1 MKFNVMNLWS
11 ATRYANS
18 GSACMRL
25 RSILP
30 RVSGALVATL
40 LLTGLSHGIAP
51 FRPGMWAGVLPCADC
66 SGIRMSIEFRPD
78 SIYVM
83 RSEYLGT
90 KRTRDTVAVE
100 LGRWRVLANGTR
112 VQLSGNGATARQ
124 YVIAVRGLRMLDLS
138 GNEIATGA
146 NVTLERQD
154 EVTPI
159 NDVFHVRGMYTHMA
173 DAGTLEECRSGW
185 RMPVAEQKDNAA
197 LERAYAKAK
206 HAPGAP
212 VMVSLTGHLDLE
224 RAESGDP
231 YSALIVDKFEAVHPG
246 ESCAVATP
254 VATHASATS
263 VTLENTKWKLIE
275 IGGAPFAPTAGEH
288 DVFIQ
293 LDPKEH
299 RVSGQA
305 QCNRVM
311 GGYTLRDSSLTFTS
325 VATTRMF
332 CPAMDDEN
340 AVLKAL
346 GGTTGYRLRG
356 QTLELLAGRAIATRF
371 VATK

>member
-1 MKFNVMNLWS
+1 M
-11 ATRYANS
+11 
-18 GSACMRL
+18 GL
-25 RSILP
+25 RSFAP
-30 RVSGALVATL
+30 RAAGALAVIL

-66 SGIRMSIEFRPD
+66 SGIRTSIEFRPD

-90 KRTRDTVAVE
+90 KRSRDTIAVE
-100 LGRWRVLANGTR
+100 LGRWNVVANGQR

-138 GNEIATGA
+138 GNEIETSA

-154 EVTPI
+154 QVTPI
-159 NDVFHVRGMYTHMA
+159 NDVFHVRGMYRHMA

-185 RMPVAEQKDNAA
+185 RMLVAEQKDNAA

-206 HAPGAP
+206 HADGAP
-212 VMVSLTGHLDLE
+212 VLVSLSGHLDLE

-231 YSALIVDKFEAVHPG
+231 YSALIVDKFEAMHPG
-246 ESCAVATP
+246 ESCAVASPTP
-254 VATHASATS
+254 PHASATTA
-263 VTLENTKWKLIE
+263 TLENTKWKLIE

-288 DVFIQ
+288 EVFIQ

-311 GGYTLRDSSLTFTS
+311 GGYTLRDSSLSFTS
-325 VATTRMF
+325 VATTRVF

-356 QTLELLAGRAIATRF
+356 QTLELYAGQTLATRF
-371 VATK
+371 LATR